1 MKVTIKGRIKRHGE
15 VQTFASGFQ
24 KQEVVIS
31 PNPEGDYPDYFPIE
45 LMKDMVGD
53 MDGIKAGTLVEV
65 QAYLG
70 GREYNDRY
78 YLSLK
83 YVNCKVID
91 PVQDVTPPTAVEP
104 APAPA
109 ADDDDLL
116 F

>member
-31 PNPEGDYPDYFPIE
+31 PNPEGDYPDYFPVE
-45 LMKDMVGD
+45 LLKDKAEA
-53 MDGIKAGTLVEV
+53 MDAVKAGTLVEV
-65 QAYLG
+65 DCYLG
-70 GREYNDRY
+70 GREYNGRF

-83 YVNCKVID
+83 YAGHRVTD
-91 PVQDVTPPTAVEP
+91 PVQDAPALVQPT

-109 ADDDDLL
+109 ADDEGLP